1 MTESLV
7 VFDRR
12 SLENMAGK
20 LCETLIPIK
29 HEYYMGRRGNEIA
42 TLSSTQLLEDIC
54 KSSEIMDKILIVGR
68 LLSENKGINA
78 ITRFTLA
85 HPELHYIIVCGK
97 VRCIRLVK
105 HCSPFINM
113 V

>member
-1 MTESLV
+1 
-7 VFDRR
+7 
-12 SLENMAGK
+12 
-20 LCETLIPIK
+20 
-29 HEYYMGRRGNEIA
+29 
-42 TLSSTQLLEDIC
+42 
-54 KSSEIMDKILIVGR
+54 MDKILIVGR
-68 LLSENKGINA
+68 LLSENKGNDA
-78 ITRFTLA
+78 IIRFTLA